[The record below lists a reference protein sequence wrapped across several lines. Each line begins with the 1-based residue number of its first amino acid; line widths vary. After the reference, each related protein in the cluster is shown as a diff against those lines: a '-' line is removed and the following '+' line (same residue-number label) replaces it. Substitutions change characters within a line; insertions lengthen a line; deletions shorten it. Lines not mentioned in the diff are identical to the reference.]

1 MTAANHAGCTSAV
14 DGRLRL
20 KRADGSGLQ
29 RPLRSQRSRSQEFSF
44 VVFVAL
50 VIFVA
55 AAVGPSHTNDCRE
68 SRGLHVC
75 RRWWPRAETSRR
87 QRATKATKITKI
99 AKPSFSFVGF
109 VALGIFGAASGRPS
123 HSDDCRESR
132 GLHVCRRWSP
142 PVETSRRQRA
152 TKATKIT
159 KIAKPRV

>member
-1 MTAANHAGCTSAV
+1 PTSARTTTSEARPPA
-14 DGRLRL
+14 RLTLDDCRGSRGL
-20 KRADGSGLQ
+20 HVCRRWSPPVETSRRQRATKATKITKIAKPS
-29 RPLRSQRSRSQEFSF
+29 FSF

-75 RRWWPRAETSRR
+75 RRWWP
-87 QRATKATKITKI
+87 
-99 AKPSFSFVGF
+99 
-109 VALGIFGAASGRPS
+109 
-123 HSDDCRESR
+123 
-132 GLHVCRRWSP
+132 

-159 KIAKPRV
+159 KIAKP